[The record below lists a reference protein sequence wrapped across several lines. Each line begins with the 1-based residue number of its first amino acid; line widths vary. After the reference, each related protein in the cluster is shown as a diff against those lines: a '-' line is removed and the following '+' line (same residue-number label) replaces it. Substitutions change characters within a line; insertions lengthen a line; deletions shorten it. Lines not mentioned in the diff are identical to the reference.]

1 MKKRNFETKIITGL
15 LTAGMILSLTACG
28 SSSKGSYGIS
38 DLMDADYEVASN
50 EAAAPEASAYED
62 GFGMT
67 EGYDSAENAQ
77 DTSTTVPEETA
88 ATADRKL
95 IKTVNMDVET
105 REYDKLLSAVEN
117 KVTELGGYIESL
129 DAYNG
134 STYYSYRS
142 TRNANLTIR
151 IPKDRLEEFQNTVSE
166 LGNVTSRSENVQDVT
181 LTYVDLQSHRDALR
195 TEQERLLQ
203 LLEQAESVE
212 DIITIEQRLSDVRYQ
227 LESME
232 SQLRSYDNRVDY
244 STVYLYIDE
253 VEVYTPV
260 EEETVWERISTGFVD
275 SLKNIGEGLK
285 EAAIWF
291 VIHIP
296 YLVIWAIV
304 ITVIAVIALAVLVVV
319 LVRGHKP
326 ADTLTP
332 LQSAEPIPV
341 SADAKLSTP
350 VGDLV
355 LPQELAAVCR
365 IEDVSA
371 DGQYAVRV
379 SAPVGTDDVLLFVLS
394 VGENGSGYALGSAP
408 DASGAQTA
416 IWLDIHEIPKDAAW
430 TADEYAHINALQS
443 FVNDLIEQI
452 NHLEGFQGGAG

>member
-38 DLMDADYEVASN
+38 DLMDADYSAASN
-50 EAAAPEASAYED
+50 EAAAPEASAEG

-67 EGYDSAENAQ
+67 EGYDSEGNAQ
-77 DTSTTVPEETA
+77 DTSNTVPEETA

-304 ITVIAVIALAVLVVV
+304 IAVIVLI
-319 LVRGHKP
+319 LKKIKKRTKRIRTEEQKKF
-326 ADTLTP
+326 AEAEAKMQKTLQNT
-332 LQSAEPIPV
+332 EV
-341 SADAKLSTP
+341 TENKKE
-350 VGDLV
+350 
-355 LPQELAAVCR
+355 QE
-365 IEDVSA
+365 
-371 DGQYAVRV
+371 
-379 SAPVGTDDVLLFVLS
+379 
-394 VGENGSGYALGSAP
+394 
-408 DASGAQTA
+408 
-416 IWLDIHEIPKDAAW
+416 K
-430 TADEYAHINALQS
+430 
-443 FVNDLIEQI
+443 
-452 NHLEGFQGGAG
+452 

>member
-50 EAAAPEASAYED
+50 EAAASEAAAYED

-67 EGYDSAENAQ
+67 EGYDPAENAQ
-77 DTSTTVPEETA
+77 DTSNTVPEETVA

-117 KVTELGGYIESL
+117 KVAELGGYIESL

-304 ITVIAVIALAVLVVV
+304 IAVIVLI
-319 LVRGHKP
+319 LKKIKKRTKRIRTEEQKKF
-326 ADTLTP
+326 AEAEAKMQKTLQNT
-332 LQSAEPIPV
+332 EV
-341 SADAKLSTP
+341 TENKKE
-350 VGDLV
+350 
-355 LPQELAAVCR
+355 QE
-365 IEDVSA
+365 
-371 DGQYAVRV
+371 
-379 SAPVGTDDVLLFVLS
+379 
-394 VGENGSGYALGSAP
+394 
-408 DASGAQTA
+408 
-416 IWLDIHEIPKDAAW
+416 K
-430 TADEYAHINALQS
+430 
-443 FVNDLIEQI
+443 
-452 NHLEGFQGGAG
+452 

>member
-28 SSSKGSYGIS
+28 SSSNGGYGIS
-38 DLMDADYEVASN
+38 DLMDADYSVVSN
-50 EAAAPEASAYED
+50 EAAASEVSAES

-77 DTSTTVPEETA
+77 DTGNTVPEETA
-88 ATADRKL
+88 TTTDRKL

-304 ITVIAVIALAVLVVV
+304 IAVIVLI
-319 LVRGHKP
+319 LKKIKKRTKRIRTEEQKKF
-326 ADTLTP
+326 AEAEAKMQKT
-332 LQSAEPIPV
+332 LQSTEV
-341 SADAKLSTP
+341 TENKKE
-350 VGDLV
+350 
-355 LPQELAAVCR
+355 QE
-365 IEDVSA
+365 
-371 DGQYAVRV
+371 
-379 SAPVGTDDVLLFVLS
+379 
-394 VGENGSGYALGSAP
+394 
-408 DASGAQTA
+408 
-416 IWLDIHEIPKDAAW
+416 K
-430 TADEYAHINALQS
+430 
-443 FVNDLIEQI
+443 
-452 NHLEGFQGGAG
+452 

>member
-28 SSSKGSYGIS
+28 SSSNGSYGIS
-38 DLMDADYEVASN
+38 DLMDADYAVASK

-67 EGYDSAENAQ
+67 EGYDSAGNAQ

-203 LLEQAESVE
+203 L
-212 DIITIEQRLSDVRYQ
+212 IIQIDLLYIKPRH
-227 LESME
+227 
-232 SQLRSYDNRVDY
+232 DY
-244 STVYLYIDE
+244 CRRNVYL
-253 VEVYTPV
+253 
-260 EEETVWERISTGFVD
+260 
-275 SLKNIGEGLK
+275 
-285 EAAIWF
+285 
-291 VIHIP
+291 
-296 YLVIWAIV
+296 
-304 ITVIAVIALAVLVVV
+304 
-319 LVRGHKP
+319 
-326 ADTLTP
+326 
-332 LQSAEPIPV
+332 
-341 SADAKLSTP
+341 
-350 VGDLV
+350 
-355 LPQELAAVCR
+355 
-365 IEDVSA
+365 
-371 DGQYAVRV
+371 
-379 SAPVGTDDVLLFVLS
+379 
-394 VGENGSGYALGSAP
+394 
-408 DASGAQTA
+408 
-416 IWLDIHEIPKDAAW
+416 
-430 TADEYAHINALQS
+430 
-443 FVNDLIEQI
+443 
-452 NHLEGFQGGAG
+452 

>member
-1 MKKRNFETKIITGL
+1 
-15 LTAGMILSLTACG
+15 
-28 SSSKGSYGIS
+28 
-38 DLMDADYEVASN
+38 
-50 EAAAPEASAYED
+50 
-62 GFGMT
+62 
-67 EGYDSAENAQ
+67 
-77 DTSTTVPEETA
+77 
-88 ATADRKL
+88 
-95 IKTVNMDVET
+95 MDVET

-304 ITVIAVIALAVLVVV
+304 IVIIILILKKIKK
-319 LVRGHKP
+319 RTKRIR
-326 ADTLTP
+326 
-332 LQSAEPIPV
+332 AEEQKRK
-341 SADAKLSTP
+341 AEEDAKKQKTQLN
-350 VGDLV
+350 
-355 LPQELAAVCR
+355 AAGT
-365 IEDVSA
+365 EESNA
-371 DGQYAVRV
+371 
-379 SAPVGTDDVLLFVLS
+379 SEAP
-394 VGENGSGYALGSAP
+394 
-408 DASGAQTA
+408 
-416 IWLDIHEIPKDAAW
+416 KK
-430 TADEYAHINALQS
+430 
-443 FVNDLIEQI
+443 
-452 NHLEGFQGGAG
+452 

>member
-28 SSSKGSYGIS
+28 SSSKDSNGIS
-38 DLMDADYEVASN
+38 DLMDADYSVVSN
-50 EAAAPEASAYED
+50 EAAASEASAEG

-67 EGYDSAENAQ
+67 EGYDSAENTQ
-77 DTSTTVPEETA
+77 DTGNTVSEEAADTA
-88 ATADRKL
+88 VADRKL

-117 KVTELGGYIESL
+117 KVAELGGYIESL

-181 LTYVDLQSHRDALR
+181 LTYVDLQSHRDALQ

-203 LLEQAESVE
+203 LLEQAESIE

-232 SQLRSYDNRVDY
+232 SQLRSYDNQVDY

-260 EEETVWERISTGFVD
+260 EEETTWERISAGFMD
-275 SLKNIGEGLK
+275 SLKSIGEGIK

-304 ITVIAVIALAVLVVV
+304 IVIIVLILKKIKKRTKRIRAEEKKKFAEEEARMQKTLQNTAENTAENAVA
-319 LVRGHKP
+319 
-326 ADTLTP
+326 T
-332 LQSAEPIPV
+332 QNSNE
-341 SADAKLSTP
+341 
-350 VGDLV
+350 
-355 LPQELAAVCR
+355 
-365 IEDVSA
+365 
-371 DGQYAVRV
+371 
-379 SAPVGTDDVLLFVLS
+379 
-394 VGENGSGYALGSAP
+394 
-408 DASGAQTA
+408 
-416 IWLDIHEIPKDAAW
+416 
-430 TADEYAHINALQS
+430 
-443 FVNDLIEQI
+443 
-452 NHLEGFQGGAG
+452 

>member
-1 MKKRNFETKIITGL
+1 
-15 LTAGMILSLTACG
+15 MILSLTACG
-28 SSSKGSYGIS
+28 SSSKDSNGIS
-38 DLMDADYEVASN
+38 DLMDADYSVVSN
-50 EAAAPEASAYED
+50 EAAASEASAYED

-67 EGYDSAENAQ
+67 EGYDSAENTQ
-77 DTSTTVPEETA
+77 DTGNTVPEEAADTA
-88 ATADRKL
+88 VADRKL

-304 ITVIAVIALAVLVVV
+304 IAIIILILKKIKSARSASALRNRKIRRSGSKNAENSAKY
-319 LVRGHKP
+319 RGNRKQERTGEIENERKSGIQIRLCHP
-326 ADTLTP
+326 DRTSQRREIHAD
-332 LQSAEPIPV
+332 EPT
-341 SADAKLSTP
+341 DRT
-350 VGDLV
+350 
-355 LPQELAAVCR
+355 
-365 IEDVSA
+365 EDRHHI
-371 DGQYAVRV
+371 Q
-379 SAPVGTDDVLLFVLS
+379 
-394 VGENGSGYALGSAP
+394 
-408 DASGAQTA
+408 QTA
-416 IWLDIHEIPKDAAW
+416 DYP
-430 TADEYAHINALQS
+430 
-443 FVNDLIEQI
+443 
-452 NHLEGFQGGAG
+452 

>member
-28 SSSKGSYGIS
+28 SSSKDSYGIS
-38 DLMDADYEVASN
+38 DLMDADYSVASN
-50 EAAAPEASAYED
+50 EAAASEVSAES

-67 EGYDSAENAQ
+67 EGYDSAEKGN
-77 DTSTTVPEETA
+77 TVPEEAADTA
-88 ATADRKL
+88 VADRKL

-117 KVTELGGYIESL
+117 KVAELGGYIESL

-304 ITVIAVIALAVLVVV
+304 IAVIVLI
-319 LVRGHKP
+319 LKKIKKRTKRIRTEEQKKF
-326 ADTLTP
+326 AEAEAKMQKT
-332 LQSAEPIPV
+332 LQSTEV
-341 SADAKLSTP
+341 TENKKE
-350 VGDLV
+350 
-355 LPQELAAVCR
+355 QE
-365 IEDVSA
+365 
-371 DGQYAVRV
+371 
-379 SAPVGTDDVLLFVLS
+379 
-394 VGENGSGYALGSAP
+394 
-408 DASGAQTA
+408 
-416 IWLDIHEIPKDAAW
+416 K
-430 TADEYAHINALQS
+430 
-443 FVNDLIEQI
+443 
-452 NHLEGFQGGAG
+452 

>member
-38 DLMDADYEVASN
+38 DLMDADYSAASN

-67 EGYDSAENAQ
+67 EGYDSEGNAQ
-77 DTSTTVPEETA
+77 DTSNTVPEETA

-212 DIITIEQRLSDVRYQ
+212 DIITIEQRL
-227 LESME
+227 
-232 SQLRSYDNRVDY
+232 
-244 STVYLYIDE
+244 
-253 VEVYTPV
+253 
-260 EEETVWERISTGFVD
+260 
-275 SLKNIGEGLK
+275 
-285 EAAIWF
+285 
-291 VIHIP
+291 
-296 YLVIWAIV
+296 
-304 ITVIAVIALAVLVVV
+304 
-319 LVRGHKP
+319 
-326 ADTLTP
+326 
-332 LQSAEPIPV
+332 
-341 SADAKLSTP
+341 
-350 VGDLV
+350 
-355 LPQELAAVCR
+355 
-365 IEDVSA
+365 
-371 DGQYAVRV
+371 
-379 SAPVGTDDVLLFVLS
+379 
-394 VGENGSGYALGSAP
+394 
-408 DASGAQTA
+408 
-416 IWLDIHEIPKDAAW
+416 
-430 TADEYAHINALQS
+430 
-443 FVNDLIEQI
+443 
-452 NHLEGFQGGAG
+452 

>member
-38 DLMDADYEVASN
+38 DLMDADYSAASN

-67 EGYDSAENAQ
+67 EGYDSEGNAQ
-77 DTSTTVPEETA
+77 DTSNTVPEETT

-117 KVTELGGYIESL
+117 KVTELG
-129 DAYNG
+129 AYNG

-304 ITVIAVIALAVLVVV
+304 IAVIVLI
-319 LVRGHKP
+319 LKKIKKRTKRIRTEEQKKF
-326 ADTLTP
+326 AEAEAKMQKTLQNT
-332 LQSAEPIPV
+332 EV
-341 SADAKLSTP
+341 TENKKE
-350 VGDLV
+350 
-355 LPQELAAVCR
+355 QE
-365 IEDVSA
+365 
-371 DGQYAVRV
+371 
-379 SAPVGTDDVLLFVLS
+379 
-394 VGENGSGYALGSAP
+394 
-408 DASGAQTA
+408 
-416 IWLDIHEIPKDAAW
+416 K
-430 TADEYAHINALQS
+430 
-443 FVNDLIEQI
+443 
-452 NHLEGFQGGAG
+452 

>member
-28 SSSKGSYGIS
+28 SLSKDTYGIS
-38 DLMDADYEVASN
+38 DLMDADYSVVSN
-50 EAAAPEASAYED
+50 KAAASEVSAES

-67 EGYDSAENAQ
+67 EGYDSAENTQ
-77 DTSTTVPEETA
+77 DTGNTVLEESADTA
-88 ATADRKL
+88 VADRKL

-117 KVTELGGYIESL
+117 KVAELGGYIESL

-260 EEETVWERISTGFVD
+260 EEETVWERISTGFVE

-304 ITVIAVIALAVLVVV
+304 IAVIVLI
-319 LVRGHKP
+319 LKKIKKRTKRIRTEEQKKF
-326 ADTLTP
+326 AEAEAKMQKT
-332 LQSAEPIPV
+332 LQSTEV
-341 SADAKLSTP
+341 TENKKE
-350 VGDLV
+350 
-355 LPQELAAVCR
+355 QE
-365 IEDVSA
+365 
-371 DGQYAVRV
+371 
-379 SAPVGTDDVLLFVLS
+379 
-394 VGENGSGYALGSAP
+394 
-408 DASGAQTA
+408 
-416 IWLDIHEIPKDAAW
+416 K
-430 TADEYAHINALQS
+430 
-443 FVNDLIEQI
+443 
-452 NHLEGFQGGAG
+452 

>member
-38 DLMDADYEVASN
+38 DLMDADYSVASN

-77 DTSTTVPEETA
+77 DTGNTVPEETA

-105 REYDKLLSAVEN
+105 REYDKLLSAIEN

-142 TRNANLTIR
+142 TRNVNLTIR

-195 TEQERLLQ
+195 TETGE
-203 LLEQAESVE
+203 
-212 DIITIEQRLSDVRYQ
+212 IITAFRTGRECGRYYYHRTASVRCQ
-227 LESME
+227 IPARKHGIPA
-232 SQLRSYDNRVDY
+232 SQL
-244 STVYLYIDE
+244 
-253 VEVYTPV
+253 
-260 EEETVWERISTGFVD
+260 
-275 SLKNIGEGLK
+275 
-285 EAAIWF
+285 
-291 VIHIP
+291 
-296 YLVIWAIV
+296 
-304 ITVIAVIALAVLVVV
+304 
-319 LVRGHKP
+319 
-326 ADTLTP
+326 
-332 LQSAEPIPV
+332 
-341 SADAKLSTP
+341 
-350 VGDLV
+350 
-355 LPQELAAVCR
+355 
-365 IEDVSA
+365 
-371 DGQYAVRV
+371 
-379 SAPVGTDDVLLFVLS
+379 
-394 VGENGSGYALGSAP
+394 
-408 DASGAQTA
+408 
-416 IWLDIHEIPKDAAW
+416 
-430 TADEYAHINALQS
+430 
-443 FVNDLIEQI
+443 
-452 NHLEGFQGGAG
+452 

>member
-28 SSSKGSYGIS
+28 SSSKSS
-38 DLMDADYEVASN
+38 DLMDADYSVASN
-50 EAAAPEASAYED
+50 EAAASEAAAYED

-67 EGYDSAENAQ
+67 EGYDYAGNAQ
-77 DTSTTVPEETA
+77 DTGNTVPEETA
-88 ATADRKL
+88 DAVVADRKL

-105 REYDKLLSAVEN
+105 REYDKLLNAVEN

-181 LTYVDLQSHRDALR
+181 LTYVDLESHRDALR

-304 ITVIAVIALAVLVVV
+304 IVIIILILKKIKKRTKRIRAEEQKRKAEEEANKQKTQLNAA
-319 LVRGHKP
+319 G
-326 ADTLTP
+326 TEE
-332 LQSAEPIPV
+332 SA
-341 SADAKLSTP
+341 
-350 VGDLV
+350 
-355 LPQELAAVCR
+355 
-365 IEDVSA
+365 
-371 DGQYAVRV
+371 
-379 SAPVGTDDVLLFVLS
+379 
-394 VGENGSGYALGSAP
+394 
-408 DASGAQTA
+408 AS
-416 IWLDIHEIPKDAAW
+416 ESPKSN
-430 TADEYAHINALQS
+430 E
-443 FVNDLIEQI
+443 
-452 NHLEGFQGGAG
+452 